1 MEFNCENQVLLSHKL
16 DCGFVACKYKW
27 LEYICILSERE
38 KGRDQERER
47 GKEIDREKSG
57 KKEMYGERNVAE
69 KNYWV
74 VLSHSF
80 QLSLLYDFLNLSPR
94 RTNS

>member
-1 MEFNCENQVLLSHKL
+1 
-16 DCGFVACKYKW
+16 
-27 LEYICILSERE
+27 LSERE

-69 KNYWV
+69 KNY
-74 VLSHSF
+74 
-80 QLSLLYDFLNLSPR
+80 
-94 RTNS
+94 